1 MSIEQQLA
9 EGSSL
14 RRDAAVT
21 IGTFD
26 GVHRGHQ
33 QVFQRLVEEASASG
47 LQTIA
52 VTFRNHPRTV
62 LVADTNV
69 NYITSW
75 VERQALIKCEGV
87 DTVVALDF
95 THELS
100 LVKARKF
107 VGMLKACFRM
117 KVLVVG
123 PDFALGY
130 QREGDISA
138 LKTLGDEMDFRV
150 EVVEPEMS
158 DSQPIRSRTL
168 RQLIAGGDVDEAA
181 EMLGRHFSIT
191 GKIIEGDGRGRDLGF
206 PTANLSIEAGRLIPG
221 DGIYATWA
229 IIGGSRYKSAT
240 SIGVRPTFGT
250 NPRAVETFIIDFDDE
265 VYSEVL
271 TLEFVSRI
279 REELT
284 FPSVKELI
292 DQMHRDVEEARA
304 ILTDEAK

>member
-14 RRDAAVT
+14 RDAAVT

-26 GVHRGHQ
+26 GVHRGHK
-33 QVFQRLVEEASASG
+33 QVFQRLTEEASAGG

-69 NYITSW
+69 DYITSW
-75 VERQALIKCEGV
+75 VERRALIKCEGV
-87 DTVVALDF
+87 DSVVALDF
-95 THELS
+95 TEELS

-107 VGMLKACFRM
+107 VGMLKTCFRM

-130 QREGDISA
+130 RREGDISA
-138 LKTLGDEMDFRV
+138 LKALGDEMDFRV
-150 EVVEPEMS
+150 EVVGPEMS
-158 DSQPIRSRTL
+158 GTQPIRSRRL

-181 EMLGRHFSIT
+181 EMLERHFSIT

-206 PTANLSIEAGRLIPG
+206 PTANLDIEAGRLVPG

-229 IIGGSRYKSAT
+229 YTAGDRFMASANVGL
-240 SIGVRPTFGT
+240 SPTFAETGRT
-250 NPRAVETFIIDFDDE
+250 VEAFLLEFRGNL
-265 VYSEVL
+265 YGQL
-271 TLEFVSRI
+271 LRLEFVRRI
-279 REELT
+279 RDEMKFDNVAALQRQVDQDVLLT
-284 FPSVKELI
+284 RE
-292 DQMHRDVEEARA
+292 
-304 ILTDEAK
+304 ILTHG

>member
-14 RRDAAVT
+14 RDAAVT

-26 GVHRGHQ
+26 GVHRGHK
-33 QVFQRLVEEASASG
+33 QVFQRLAEAASASG

-95 THELS
+95 TEELS
-100 LVKARKF
+100 LLKARKF
-107 VGMLKACFRM
+107 VGMLKTCFRM

-130 QREGDISA
+130 RREGDISA
-138 LKTLGDEMDFRV
+138 LKAFGDEMDFRV

-158 DSQPIRSRTL
+158 DSRTIRSRTL
-168 RQLIAGGDVDEAA
+168 RQLIAGGDVYEAA
-181 EMLGRHFSIT
+181 AMLGRRFSIT

-206 PTANLSIEAGRLIPG
+206 PTANLDIEAGRLVPG

-250 NPRAVETFIIDFDDE
+250 KPRAVETFIIDFDDE
-265 VYSEVL
+265 VYSEAL
-271 TLEFVSRI
+271 TLEFVSRL
-279 REELT
+279 REELA
-284 FPSVKELI
+284 FPSVKGLI
-292 DQMHRDVEEARA
+292 EQMHRDVEEASA
-304 ILTDEAK
+304 ILVDEVK